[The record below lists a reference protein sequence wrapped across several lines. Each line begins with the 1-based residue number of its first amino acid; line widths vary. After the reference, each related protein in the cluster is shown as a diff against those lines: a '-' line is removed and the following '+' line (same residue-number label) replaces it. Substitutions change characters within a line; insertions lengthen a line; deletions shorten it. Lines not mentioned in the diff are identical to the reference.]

1 MLNFRNRSQNEID
14 KPVSETITDRVH
26 RHLRDIR
33 SIITDD
39 DLRNVRLMLD
49 INNYYED
56 FLNEG
61 YLARVQAE
69 TK

>member
-1 MLNFRNRSQNEID
+1 MQNIRDRLQDEID
-14 KPVSETITDRVH
+14 KPVSETIVDRVH

-33 SIITDD
+33 RIITDD

-61 YLARVQAE
+61 GLTR